1 MDAHYAT
8 SSNGKPTFLNLG
20 EPYPNPA
27 RFTVVIWGEDRA
39 KFPGK
44 PEELYTDQ
52 EICVT
57 GTIEEYNGAL
67 EMVVTDP
74 EQIVI
79 P

>member
-1 MDAHYAT
+1 MGAHYAT
-8 SSNGKPTFLNLG
+8 TSNGKPTFLNIG

-27 RFTVVIWGEDRA
+27 RFTVVIWGEDRD

-44 PEELYTDQ
+44 PEELFTDQ
-52 EICVT
+52 EICIT

-67 EMVVTDP
+67 EIVVSEP